1 MPDKKPKV
9 RVIAF
14 YLPQYHPIPENDAWW
29 GKGFTEWVS
38 VKRSRPLFRGHV
50 QPQLPSELGFYDLR
64 DPKARKAQA
73 NLAIEHGIEGFCYW
87 HYWLGGGKRLPEKP
101 FQEVLESGEPD
112 FPFCLAW
119 ANHDWTGG
127 AFCAK
132 DRLLIRQQY
141 PGQEDY
147 EKHFQFLIKAFKDKR
162 YIKVGGKPLFMI
174 YKPKDIPSCKEL
186 VDFWR
191 KKAVENGLPGLYMVA
206 DNTSLEDS
214 RKHGLDGALIS
225 KHRYIS
231 HKKPI
236 TDSLFIRYVRKINNY
251 FGRPFRFIMPRPLQR
266 YKYKEAIKYMLNDS
280 YSNDEFPNIVPNWD
294 TTPRLQYDAVIFEN
308 ATPELFRENIKQA
321 ISKVANHTKD
331 HKIIFLS
338 SWNEWAEG
346 NYIEPDHIY
355 GRARLKVLQNE
366 LFRCVIP
373 K

>member
-87 HYWLGGGKRLPEKP
+87 HYWLGGGKRLLEKP

-119 ANHDWTGG
+119 ANHDWTGN
-127 AFCAK
+127 AFGAK
-132 DRLLIRQQY
+132 DRLLIHQQY

-162 YIKVGGKPLFMI
+162 YIKVDGKPLFMI
-174 YKPKDIPSCKEL
+174 YKPKDIPDCKGVL
-186 VDFWR
+186 KFWR
-191 KKAVENGLPGLYMVA
+191 KRAVEEGLEGLYMVS
-206 DNTSLEDS
+206 DCTNSGDS
-214 RKHGLDGALIS
+214 RERGLDGALIS

-231 HKKPI
+231 AKKPI
-236 TDSLFIRYVRKINNY
+236 DDGNFIKLIRKLNADL
-251 FGRPFRFIMPRPLQR
+251 GRPIKFVLPKPIQR
-266 YKYKEAIKYMLNDS
+266 YSYKEAMKYMLND
-280 YSNDEFPNIVPNWD
+280 YYDNNEFPNIVPNWD
-294 TTPRLQYDAVIFEN
+294 TTPRLGHDAVIFEN
-308 ATPELFRENIKQA
+308 AIPELFREHVRQA
-321 ISKVANHTKD
+321 MSKVAHHTED
-331 HKIIFLS
+331 HKIVFLR

-346 NYIEPDHIY
+346 NYIEPDKMY
-355 GRARLKVLQNE
+355 GRAKLEVLQSE
-366 LFRCVIP
+366 LFR
-373 K
+373 